1 MSQTSAIPTDL
12 PGSPPARKRNFVVRY
27 FARYDDGELVR
38 WIFRGMLLGAI
49 GVLAL
54 DLRDL
59 SRENGWWGPAAALP
73 AVPSDP
79 ILPPVVQTDQPIP
92 SDDPRRFVTTGH
104 EVLGRPMTF
113 TLESGGVLAAEGTI
127 DPGSAAR
134 FAAEIEARGEY
145 VRTVSLNSPGG
156 ALDDAMAMA
165 KLVRAKGIA
174 TAIADGAICAS
185 SCPLF
190 FAGGLARTAGPKAA
204 VGVHQFYAAS
214 QTPTAPAQAMSD
226 AQATTARISRHL
238 IDMGLDPAL
247 WLHALDTPP
256 QALYYLAPE
265 EMAKYRLVTA
275 PVATALKAA
284 PGTIP
289 VKVQIGLPAGAAR
302 TGLRPG

>member
-1 MSQTSAIPTDL
+1 MSEIQPVPAGL
-12 PGSPPARKRNFVVRY
+12 PGSAVSPRRNFVVRY
-27 FARYDDGELVR
+27 FARFDDGELAR

-54 DLRDL
+54 DLKDL
-59 SRENGWWGPAAALP
+59 SRENGWWAPEASLPAA
-73 AVPSDP
+73 PSDP
-79 ILPPVVQTDQPIP
+79 ILPPVVQTDAPVP
-92 SDDPRRFVTTGH
+92 PDDPRRFVTTG
-104 EVLGRPMTF
+104 EDILGSPMTF

-127 DPGSAAR
+127 DPGSASR

-145 VRTVSLNSPGG
+145 VRVISLNSPGG

-165 KLVRAKGIA
+165 KLVRGKGIA
-174 TAIADGAICAS
+174 TQVADGAICAS

-190 FAGGLARTAGPKAA
+190 LAGGLTRTAGPKAA

-238 IDMGLDPAL
+238 IDMGIDPAL

-256 QALYYLAPE
+256 QALYYFSAD
-265 EMAKYRLVTA
+265 EMAKYRLVTR

-284 PGTIP
+284 AGTIP
-289 VKVQIGLPAGAAR
+289 VKVEIGLPSGTAQ